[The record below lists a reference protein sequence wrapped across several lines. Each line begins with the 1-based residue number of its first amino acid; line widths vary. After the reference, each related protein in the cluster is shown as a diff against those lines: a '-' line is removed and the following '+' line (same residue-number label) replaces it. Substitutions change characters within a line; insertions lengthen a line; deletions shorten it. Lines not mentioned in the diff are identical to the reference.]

1 MSDSSSG
8 DSDRSELL
16 LQYLAMFTLAAG
28 AAALAYGLPLYD
40 KTPYH
45 TSAFTGADWVRELL
59 NGHPERIRNELGVHK
74 HVFSHLIL
82 ALEQYGVTSSRHVY
96 IEEQLAIFLYTSV
109 TGLSLRHV
117 SERFQRA
124 NETTSKFV
132 LYFIV
137 VRTRITCN
145 PQILCK
151 DAHILLISTVL
162 HSICS
167 PSSCRHT
174 YATHNSIQSQ
184 ILPLFQGCP
193 WCNRRNSHKL

>member
-1 MSDSSSG
+1 MSDSSG
-8 DSDRSELL
+8 GHEEQQVL
-16 LQYLAMFTLAAG
+16 LQYMALFTLAAG

-45 TSAFTGADWVRELL
+45 TSALTGAAWVCELL

-74 HVFSHLIL
+74 HIFQDLIA
-82 ALEQYGVTSSRHVY
+82 ALNQHGMTSSKHVY

-132 LYFIV
+132 LYFI
-137 VRTRITCN
+137 R
-145 PQILCK
+145 
-151 DAHILLISTVL
+151 D
-162 HSICS
+162 
-167 PSSCRHT
+167 CRPGPE
-174 YATHNSIQSQ
+174 Y
-184 ILPLFQGCP
+184 
-193 WCNRRNSHKL
+193 